1 MRELNVELDR
11 ANSAKEVKPF
21 KFVSLFRAAY
31 PMFAAQSEQ
40 GGFQQQ
46 DAEECWSTLV
56 SALAARM
63 LVPKGSEQSDLP
75 SAPGPLLPRMEVSLT
90 LTLTLS
96 LTLTLTLTLTRCS
109 RAWR

>member
-1 MRELNVELDR
+1 MSTSLQKFGGESGAAVSPANTESNAFIAGMRELNVELDR

-56 SALAARM
+56 CWSGVGLG
-63 LVPKGSEQSDLP
+63 LGL
-75 SAPGPLLPRMEVSLT
+75 GLG
-90 LTLTLS
+90 
-96 LTLTLTLTLTRCS
+96 
-109 RAWR
+109 